1 MDATI
6 QITVLVLG
14 AIFAGA
20 GIALFAKR
28 GISGQNTIKVA
39 GMEFQLAGSS
49 LVVFVVGCGL
59 IVVAT
64 RLPTVSTKGPK
75 EPAPSVPPAVQGT
88 PPEFT
93 TQHVYPP
100 EKIER
105 TEYLT
110 EPGAF
115 PADTIDS
122 VLRVTR
128 IAFGQDGQGH
138 QIFQVSLALK
148 NTTKEPIV
156 LDLTERFFSLAD
168 DTGRTATLLYFCC
181 ASAGDL
187 LSPGEEREINLFFQ
201 SSGWV
206 GKGVTAQH
214 ILLRVQG
221 LLPVVRG
228 TWRFP
233 TLATAD

>member
-28 GISGQNTIKVA
+28 GISGQNTIKIA

-59 IVVAT
+59 IALAT
-64 RLPTVSTKGPK
+64 RLPNVSTKGPK
-75 EPAPSVPPAVQGT
+75 EPTPSAPPAVQAT
-88 PPEFT
+88 PPEFNV
-93 TQHVYPP
+93 QFVYQPQM
-100 EKIER
+100 IER
-105 TEYLT
+105 TEYVT
-110 EPGAF
+110 EPDQF
-115 PADTIDS
+115 PRETINDF
-122 VLRVTR
+122 LRVTR
-128 IAFGQDGQGH
+128 VAFGRDGQGH
-138 QIFQVSLALK
+138 QIFQVGLALK
-148 NTTKEPIV
+148 NTTEKPIQ
-156 LDLTERFFSLAD
+156 LDLTERFFGLAD

-214 ILLRVQG
+214 IFVRVQG

-228 TWRFP
+228 AWKIP